1 MEARKQVMKTA
12 IITGVLGQDGSYL
25 AEYLLSLDYYVV
37 GISRR
42 KSTDALSYGF
52 LEHLK
57 GHERFEL
64 VHGDITDPLF
74 ITEVICKYYPDEF
87 YSLAAQSHVGH
98 SFTNPAMTFQID
110 AASVVN
116 ILSLLQKHS
125 PSTKFYQ
132 ASTSELFGGLK
143 CPKTGYTEDS
153 LLHPRSPYGVAKLAA
168 HWSTINFRE
177 AYGMYACAGLLFNHE
192 CLTEQTPIIIKDDSG
207 INILPIE
214 EVVTHR
220 KDHTKGKKYSSLNY
234 NNLYVWDGGVWT
246 KIKTLTATWNDSK
259 DDKNLIRITSR
270 GGFYEATSDHLS
282 FLDNEIET
290 KTSDLKEGDFLQL
303 KKLPQTMNITSLTLE
318 EAEFLGLMCADGS
331 ITEDGKGKFIN
342 KNQTLIKRVED
353 LWLKVSGGSVSY
365 YENESGYKKGNKILN
380 LNLNGN
386 SAYLKY
392 LRDQLYTES
401 KYSKI
406 PKRILNAGD
415 DVKLAFL
422 RGFNLGD
429 GTKTAK
435 KSEFQCFTMDSQT
448 LALGLWYLIES
459 TLGYRMTLHV
469 EERNENQIY
478 YKINI
483 NSSDTK
489 KGNHLI
495 KDSREIKKI
504 TKLNYTGWVFD
515 LETESG
521 TFSAGI
527 GNTWVH
533 NSPRRGLDFVTRK
546 VTHAVAR
553 IKLNLQESITMG
565 NIDAY
570 RDWGHSKDYVKAM
583 HLMLQQETPKEY
595 VIATGEAYSIKDL
608 LEATFLLADLG
619 DYEQYIKF
627 DEKFMR
633 PSEVDYLKGN
643 PSKAKKELNWKPE
656 YNFYKLI
663 EEMYLEDLKNL
674 KR

>member
-1 MEARKQVMKTA
+1 M
-12 IITGVLGQDGSYL
+12 ITGCLGQDGSYL
-25 AEYLLSLDYYVV
+25 SEYLISLGYYVV
-37 GISRR
+37 GVSRR
-42 KSTDALSYGF
+42 SSTDALSYGF

-57 GHERFEL
+57 DHERFEL
-64 VHGDITDPLF
+64 IHGDITDPMFL
-74 ITEVICKYYPDEF
+74 TEVICKYYPDEF

-143 CPKTGYTEDS
+143 CPKTGYTEES

-177 AYGMYACAGLLFNHE
+177 AYGMYACAGILFNH
-192 CLTEQTPIIIKDDSG
+192 
-207 INILPIE
+207 
-214 EVVTHR
+214 
-220 KDHTKGKKYSSLNY
+220 
-234 NNLYVWDGGVWT
+234 GG
-246 KIKTLTATWNDSK
+246 
-259 DDKNLIRITSR
+259 
-270 GGFYEATSDHLS
+270 
-282 FLDNEIET
+282 
-290 KTSDLKEGDFLQL
+290 
-303 KKLPQTMNITSLTLE
+303 
-318 EAEFLGLMCADGS
+318 
-331 ITEDGKGKFIN
+331 
-342 KNQTLIKRVED
+342 
-353 LWLKVSGGSVSY
+353 
-365 YENESGYKKGNKILN
+365 
-380 LNLNGN
+380 
-386 SAYLKY
+386 
-392 LRDQLYTES
+392 
-401 KYSKI
+401 
-406 PKRILNAGD
+406 
-415 DVKLAFL
+415 
-422 RGFNLGD
+422 
-429 GTKTAK
+429 
-435 KSEFQCFTMDSQT
+435 
-448 LALGLWYLIES
+448 
-459 TLGYRMTLHV
+459 
-469 EERNENQIY
+469 
-478 YKINI
+478 
-483 NSSDTK
+483 
-489 KGNHLI
+489 
-495 KDSREIKKI
+495 
-504 TKLNYTGWVFD
+504 
-515 LETESG
+515 
-521 TFSAGI
+521 
-527 GNTWVH
+527 
-533 NSPRRGLDFVTRK
+533 PRRGLDFVERK
-546 VTHAVAR
+546 VTHDVAR

-619 DYEQYIKF
+619 DYQQYIKF